1 MRRKCVLYARVSTDE
16 QTHGYSLQ
24 TQLDGCRK
32 YAAERGYIVVAEFTD
47 DYTGVSLDRPALNQM
62 RTLISNDSINVV
74 IVYDIDRLARKSV
87 YQMLIEEEFLRAG
100 ATSEYVLGQYADTD
114 EGRLQKQIR
123 ASIAEYE
130 KAKILERSKRGKRGK
145 AQSGFVIVGPRP
157 PYGYCVKSEPH
168 KTWLVIDEEEAR
180 IVRLVYEWYVRGDE
194 TGKRMSLRGIAKRL
208 AEMRIPTRGD
218 RVKHVAKKFEYAIWQ
233 SNMVSHILQ
242 NETYTG
248 VWHYGKTQMISDGKE
263 LVRKV
268 IPKRGQGKQVK
279 RPREEW
285 TSVQVPAIIDRET
298 WQAAQARFEENK
310 RALIGRPME
319 HTYLLSHRLRCAK
332 CGYGFRGQIIRGKF
346 LYYICNGTRQ
356 IKSRCNMP
364 HIRGEQL
371 EDQIWQWIKSVMQD
385 PVHLAAGL
393 RASQQEAEREN
404 AAVRERVSI
413 IESQIAETQS
423 QLNRLLDLFVS
434 GEFSK
439 EMLLERKTRLE
450 DTLIE
455 LERTKAELNTHLLTA
470 VLSDD
475 QIAELEAFCAEVRT
489 GLDNATFEDKRR
501 YFDLLDVRG
510 KLTIENNEKV
520 AYLSCKLG
528 KQRVVQM
535 PTLHLS
541 NTGAIAMP
549 RSAFRSTI
557 RSR

>member
-1 MRRKCVLYARVSTDE
+1 
-16 QTHGYSLQ
+16 
-24 TQLDGCRK
+24 
-32 YAAERGYIVVAEFTD
+32 
-47 DYTGVSLDRPALNQM
+47 
-62 RTLISNDSINVV
+62 
-74 IVYDIDRLARKSV
+74 
-87 YQMLIEEEFLRAG
+87 
-100 ATSEYVLGQYADTD
+100 
-114 EGRLQKQIR
+114 
-123 ASIAEYE
+123 
-130 KAKILERSKRGKRGK
+130 
-145 AQSGFVIVGPRP
+145 
-157 PYGYCVKSEPH
+157 
-168 KTWLVIDEEEAR
+168 
-180 IVRLVYEWYVRGDE
+180 
-194 TGKRMSLRGIAKRL
+194 
-208 AEMRIPTRGD
+208 
-218 RVKHVAKKFEYAIWQ
+218 
-233 SNMVSHILQ
+233 
-242 NETYTG
+242 
-248 VWHYGKTQMISDGKE
+248 
-263 LVRKV
+263 
-268 IPKRGQGKQVK
+268 
-279 RPREEW
+279 
-285 TSVQVPAIIDRET
+285 
-298 WQAAQARFEENK
+298 
-310 RALIGRPME
+310 ME

-332 CGYGFRGQIIRGKF
+332 CGYGYRGQVIRGKF

-404 AAVRERVSI
+404 SAVRERVSI

-450 DTLIE
+450 DTLVE

-520 AYLSCKLG
+520 AYLSCKPG

-535 PTLHLS
+535 PTLHS
-541 NTGAIAMP
+541 SSTGATAMP
-549 RSAFRSTI
+549 RSASHSIIRFR
-557 RSR
+557 